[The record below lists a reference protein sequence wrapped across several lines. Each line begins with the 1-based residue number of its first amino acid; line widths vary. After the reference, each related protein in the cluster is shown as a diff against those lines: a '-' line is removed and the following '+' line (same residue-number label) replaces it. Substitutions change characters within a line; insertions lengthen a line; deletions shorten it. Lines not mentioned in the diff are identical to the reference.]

1 LDRLLLTPVRRG
13 TLLLGLMM
21 ADLVL
26 IIALAVPVL
35 VLGLLLG
42 IDVATGVP
50 GLLLFVLIAGFW
62 GLAFTGFPYAIALRT
77 GNPTAVNSAF
87 LLFFPFLF
95 LTTAYLPQ
103 QALTGWLATVVQFNP
118 TTYLLDGLRALLMD
132 GWEWA
137 RIGKALLAVL
147 GLGGVSFTL
156 AFRALAGR
164 VKRN

>member
-1 LDRLLLTPVRRG
+1 MLITALAIPV
-13 TLLLGLMM
+13 LLLGL
-21 ADLVL
+21 
-26 IIALAVPVL
+26 
-35 VLGLLLG
+35 VLG
-42 IDVATGVP
+42 IHVATGLL
-50 GLLLFVLIAGFW
+50 GLIPFVLIAGLW

-77 GNPTAVNSAF
+77 GNPTAVNSSF

-132 GWEWA
+132 GWQWS

-147 GLGGVSFTL
+147 GLAAVSFTL